1 MKQTVPLRFNYEFSR
16 VYKRG
21 RFLTGTF
28 VVVHFLK
35 RKSAA
40 GQNRLGVAASRGVT
54 GSVRRNRL
62 KRLIRE
68 SYRLQ
73 ENQLASGY
81 DLIITGRQK
90 ETPPTFAQLDRELG
104 RILRKAGIRQEQESR
119 KAQGVQPERPENEN
133 GTGLEDRSGDGS

>member
-1 MKQTVPLRFNYEFSR
+1 MKHTTPLRFNYEFSR

-21 RFLTGTF
+21 RYLTGNF

-35 RKSAA
+35 RK
-40 GQNRLGVAASRGVT
+40 GQGGKNRLGVTVSRNVS

-68 SYRLQ
+68 SYRLM
-73 ENQLASGY
+73 EDELVTGY

-90 ETPPTFAQLDRELG
+90 DEPPTFAQLDRELG
-104 RILRKAGIRQEQESR
+104 RILRRAGLWVSADTQGLSVESS
-119 KAQGVQPERPENEN
+119 
-133 GTGLEDRSGDGS
+133 TGIPGGEA

>member
-1 MKQTVPLRFNYEFSR
+1 MKHTTPLRFNYEFSR

-21 RFLTGTF
+21 RYLTGNF

-35 RKSAA
+35 RK
-40 GQNRLGVAASRGVT
+40 GQIDKNRLGVTVSRNVS

-68 SYRLQ
+68 SYRLM
-73 ENQLASGY
+73 EDELATGY

-90 ETPPTFAQLDRELG
+90 DEPPTFAQMDRELG
-104 RILRKAGIRQEQESR
+104 RILRRAGLRGSADTQGLSEESS
-119 KAQGVQPERPENEN
+119 
-133 GTGLEDRSGDGS
+133 TGIPGGGA